1 LSVFLLLVE
10 MGTTDHFIYIYI
22 YIKHLLESEAKWTMN
37 VLHASSSISSSFRHI
52 DICVHALHGPG
63 HAYICTHDDRM
74 ELLSAD
80 AVEPRGAPDGAAD
93 RWRVRAAAVGAGDGG
108 GAEPGPGRA
117 VPVALRHRGLRRAQL
132 PLQRGQLHGP
142 DGRRHEQALHTRG
155 LRPTGTPWHVALYF
169 FSITPLLLS

>member
-1 LSVFLLLVE
+1 
-10 MGTTDHFIYIYI
+10 
-22 YIKHLLESEAKWTMN
+22 MN

-108 GAEPGPGRA
+108 GAESLSDTVVSDALSCPSNVASYMGQMAAAMNKLSTLEGFVRQ
-117 VPVALRHRGLRRAQL
+117 VPHGTLHYIASVLRLSCS
-132 PLQRGQLHGP
+132 PN
-142 DGRRHEQALHTRG
+142 
-155 LRPTGTPWHVALYF
+155 
-169 FSITPLLLS
+169 LLLL